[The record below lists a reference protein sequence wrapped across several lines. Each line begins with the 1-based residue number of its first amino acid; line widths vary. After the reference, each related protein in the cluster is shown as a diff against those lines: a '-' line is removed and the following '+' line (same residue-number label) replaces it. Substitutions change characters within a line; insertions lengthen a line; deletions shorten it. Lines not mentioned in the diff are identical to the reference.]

1 MKLLDYMMLEQ
12 EQFRIDL
19 TEDFEQFKNQ
29 FESNKDAI
37 WVSDTKEEKK
47 EEKIAR
53 PDQNEDKS

>member
-37 WVSDTKEEKK
+37 WFSDTKEEKK
-47 EEKIAR
+47 EEKIDR
-53 PDQNEDKS
+53 PDRNEDKS